1 LLLYV
6 IVCFDDYFTHCV
18 PFRHFRND
26 HFRMDEILK
35 DKVFWTKEKFREKKE
50 IPEKSESVTDER
62 HYFTSEEIDGERGP
76 DEHEEEE
83 SEDIEEKPEEVDA
96 FGSIENKVIGLY
108 FSANWCVPCQEF
120 TSLLRQTYD
129 ELKERAS
136 PFEIIFISFDKKLD
150 DMKVYFTEQ
159 HGDWLA
165 VPHKDSLIE

>member
-1 LLLYV
+1 MSLFVLTIISLV
-6 IVCFDDYFTHCV
+6 FLFRYFSNE
-18 PFRHFRND
+18 HFI
-26 HFRMDEILK
+26 MDEILR

-62 HYFTSEEIDGERGP
+62 HYFTSEEIDDERGP
-76 DEHEEEE
+76 DEHEDEE
-83 SEDIEEKPEEVDA
+83 EDIEEKPEEVDA

-129 ELKERAS
+129 ELKERIS

>member
-1 LLLYV
+1 
-6 IVCFDDYFTHCV
+6 
-18 PFRHFRND
+18 
-26 HFRMDEILK
+26 MDEILK

-50 IPEKSESVTDER
+50 IPQKSESVTDER
-62 HYFTSEEIDGERGP
+62 HHFTSDEIA
-76 DEHEEEE
+76 DEGDPNELGEEEE
-83 SEDIEEKPEEVDA
+83 SEKIEENPEELDA

-108 FSANWCVPCQEF
+108 FSANWCVSCQEF